1 MESIDAGSIYHFAL
15 HHHLKSSAL
24 APSPSDPHSTPLP
37 TPHSPLTAAAPAPMA
52 AAAAARGLSRLLPLL
67 ALLLLTVLA
76 AAARDEGE
84 LRALAALRAAL
95 DPAGRVLGSWAR
107 AGDPCGGGFVGVAC
121 DREGRVTAVSLQGR
135 GLSGTLPPAV
145 AGLRRLRGLYLH
157 YNGLK
162 GPIPRE
168 IGGLSEL
175 ADLYLDVNHL
185 SGPVPAE
192 IAAMANLQVLQ
203 LGYNQLTG
211 SIPPQLGNLNKL
223 AVLALQSNQLT
234 GAIPATLGDLTQLTR
249 VDLSFNNLFGS
260 IPSKIADV
268 PSLEVFDVRNN
279 TLSGSVPAGLKRLNG
294 GFQYVNNKGLCGAEF
309 ISLDLCTSTEDGLRP
324 SKPEP
329 FGPDGTVKTGQ
340 VPQSVDP
347 HTTKSAKASAGVLIV
362 GVLAVVIGAAFCGI
376 FAFSY
381 YRRQKQKIG
390 SSLEV
395 SDSRL
400 STDHFQQK
408 EACRRSASPLISV
421 EYSNGWDTMSGGGC
435 GSSGEVG
442 DSFRFNLEEV
452 ECATQY
458 FSEVNLLGKSGFAAT
473 FKGILRDGSVVA
485 VKSLNKTSCKQE
497 ESDFLRGLKTL
508 TMLRHENLV
517 GLRGFCCSRGRGE
530 CFLVY
535 DFMVNGCLSHYLD
548 VKEGSE
554 ASVLD
559 WPTRVSIIRGIAK
572 GIEYLHSKKSNKP
585 SLVHQNISADK
596 ILLDHHFAP
605 CLSVPGLHKLLA
617 DDVVFS
623 TLKASAAM
631 GYLAPE
637 YANTGRFTEKSDVFA
652 FGIVVLQVITGRRAV
667 SQVKVGTASSDLEG
681 LIDPYLGGIFST
693 TEAARLAEVAVHC
706 TSEAA
711 SQRPTMEAV
720 VQQLSG

>member
-1 MESIDAGSIYHFAL
+1 
-15 HHHLKSSAL
+15 
-24 APSPSDPHSTPLP
+24 
-37 TPHSPLTAAAPAPMA
+37 MA
-52 AAAAARGLSRLLPLL
+52 AAAVRALSP
-67 ALLLLTVLA
+67 LLLLLFLFLTALA
-76 AAARDEGE
+76 ASARNEE
-84 LRALAALRAAL
+84 EARALAALRAAL
-95 DPAGRVLGSWAR
+95 DPAGRVLGSWDPA
-107 AGDPCGGGFVGVAC
+107 ADPCGGSFVGVTC
-121 DREGRVTAVSLQGR
+121 DGGGHVTGVSLQGR

-157 YNGLK
+157 YNGIK

-168 IGGLSEL
+168 IGGLSDL

-185 SGPVPAE
+185 SGPVPVE
-192 IAAMANLQVLQ
+192 IAAMGNLQVLQ

-234 GAIPATLGDLTQLTR
+234 GAIPATLGSLTQLTR
-249 VDLSFNNLFGS
+249 LDLSFNGLFGS
-260 IPSKIADV
+260 IPLKIADV
-268 PSLEVFDVRNN
+268 PFLEVFDVRNN

-309 ISLDLCTSTEDGLRP
+309 SLLNLCTSSEDGLNP

-340 VPQSVDP
+340 VPQSANP
-347 HTTKSAKASAGVLIV
+347 NSTRSSKTSAGVLIV
-362 GVLAVVIGAAFCGI
+362 GIVAVVAGAAFCVI

-400 STDHFQQK
+400 STDHYQQK

-473 FKGILRDGSVVA
+473 YKGMLRDGSVVA

-508 TMLRHENLV
+508 TKLRHDNLV

-535 DFMVNGCLSHYLD
+535 DFMVSGCLSQYLD
-548 VKEGSE
+548 VKDGSD
-554 ASVLD
+554 ATFLD
-559 WPTRVSIIRGIAK
+559 WPTKVSIIRGIAK

-585 SLVHQNISADK
+585 SLVHQNISAEK
-596 ILLDHHFAP
+596 ILLDHNFVP
-605 CLSVPGLHKLLA
+605 RLSVPGLHKLLA

-667 SQVKVGTASSDLEG
+667 SQLTVGTAASDLEG
-681 LIDPYLGGIFST
+681 LIDPNLSGIFSR
-693 TEAARLAEVAVHC
+693 TEAAKLAAVAALC

>member
-1 MESIDAGSIYHFAL
+1 
-15 HHHLKSSAL
+15 
-24 APSPSDPHSTPLP
+24 
-37 TPHSPLTAAAPAPMA
+37 MA
-52 AAAAARGLSRLLPLL
+52 ASLFRFTLPLL
-67 ALLLLTVLA
+67 LLSILA
-76 AAARDEGE
+76 ASARNEEDA
-84 LRALAALRAAL
+84 RALAALKRAL
-95 DPAGRVLGSWAR
+95 DPSGRVLGSWTPS
-107 AGDPCGGGFVGVAC
+107 GNPCGSSFVGVTC
-121 DREGRVTAVSLQGR
+121 DPAGRVTAVSLQGR
-135 GLSGTLPPAV
+135 GLSGSLTPAV
-145 AGLRRLRGLYLH
+145 AGLQRLQGLYLH
-157 YNGLK
+157 YNGIK

-168 IGGLSEL
+168 IGKLSEL
-175 ADLYLDVNHL
+175 TDLYLDVNHL
-185 SGPVPAE
+185 TGPVPVE
-192 IAAMANLQVLQ
+192 IAAMTNLQVLQ

-223 AVLALQSNQLT
+223 SVLAMQSNQLT
-234 GAIPATLGDLTQLTR
+234 GAIPATLGELTQLR
-249 VDLSFNNLFGS
+249 RLDLSFNILFGS
-260 IPSKIADV
+260 IPSKIAEV
-268 PSLEVFDVRNN
+268 PLLEVFDIRNN
-279 TLSGSVPAGLKRLNG
+279 TLSGSVPAGLRRLNG
-294 GFQYVNNKGLCGAEF
+294 GFQYLNNKGLCGVGF
-309 ISLDLCTSTEDGLRP
+309 SLVELCPSSEDGLKP

-329 FGPDGTVKTGQ
+329 FGPDGTVKTRE
-340 VPQSVDP
+340 VPQSANP
-347 HTTKSAKASAGVLIV
+347 ENCSGSRCSKSTNGSEGVLIV
-362 GVLAVVIGAAFCGI
+362 AIVAVVIGVAFCGL
-376 FAFSY
+376 FAFSW

-421 EYSNGWDTMSGGGC
+421 EYSNSWDPLSGGGV

-458 FSEVNLLGKSGFAAT
+458 FSDVNLLGKSGFAAT
-473 FKGILRDGSVVA
+473 YKGILRDGSVVA

-497 ESDFLRGLKTL
+497 ESDFLRGLKMLTL
-508 TMLRHENLV
+508 LRHDNLV
-517 GLRGFCCSRGRGE
+517 SLRGFCCSRGRGE

-535 DFMVNGCLSHYLD
+535 DFMVNGCLSQYLD
-548 VKEGSE
+548 VKDGSG

-585 SLVHQNISADK
+585 PVVHQNISAEK

-605 CLSVPGLHKLLA
+605 RLSVPGLHKLLA

-637 YANTGRFTEKSDVFA
+637 YATTGRFTDKSDVFA
-652 FGIVVLQVITGRRAV
+652 FGIMVLQVITGKRDVSQLKVGAAAV
-667 SQVKVGTASSDLEG
+667 SDLDG
-681 LIDPYLGGIFST
+681 LVDGNLNGVFSR
-693 TEAARLAEVAVHC
+693 TEVARLTAVAAYC
-706 TSEAA
+706 TSEVP

-720 VQQLSG
+720 VQQLSH

>member
-1 MESIDAGSIYHFAL
+1 MA
-15 HHHLKSSAL
+15 
-24 APSPSDPHSTPLP
+24 
-37 TPHSPLTAAAPAPMA
+37 A
-52 AAAAARGLSRLLPLL
+52 AAAAARGLSRLLP
-67 ALLLLTVLA
+67 LLLLTVLA

-168 IGGLSEL
+168 IGGLAEL

-548 VKEGSE
+548 VKDGSE
-554 ASVLD
+554 PSVLD

-585 SLVHQNISADK
+585 SLVHQNISAGK

-605 CLSVPGLHKLLA
+605 RLSVPGLHKLLA

-667 SQVKVGTASSDLEG
+667 SQVKVGTASSDVEG
-681 LIDPYLGGIFST
+681 LIDPYLGGVFSR

-720 VQQLSG
+720 VQQLSGLCRGSEPS

>member
-1 MESIDAGSIYHFAL
+1 
-15 HHHLKSSAL
+15 
-24 APSPSDPHSTPLP
+24 
-37 TPHSPLTAAAPAPMA
+37 MA
-52 AAAAARGLSRLLPLL
+52 AAARELSSLLF
-67 ALLLLTVLA
+67 LLLLLATVLA
-76 AAARDEGE
+76 ASARNEE
-84 LRALAALRAAL
+84 EARTLAALRAAL
-95 DPAGRVLGSWAR
+95 DPAGRVLGSWDPAV
-107 AGDPCGGGFVGVAC
+107 DPCGGSFVGVTC
-121 DREGRVTAVSLQGR
+121 DGTGRVTGISLQGR

-157 YNGLK
+157 YNGIK

-168 IGGLSEL
+168 LGGLSEL

-185 SGPVPAE
+185 SGPVPVE
-192 IAAMANLQVLQ
+192 IADMGNLQVLQ

-234 GAIPATLGDLTQLTR
+234 GAIPATLGSLSQLTR
-249 VDLSFNNLFGS
+249 LDLSFNSLFGS
-260 IPSKIADV
+260 IPSKIADI
-268 PSLEVFDVRNN
+268 PFLEVLDVRNN

-294 GFQYVNNKGLCGAEF
+294 GFQFVNNKGLCGTEF
-309 ISLDLCTSTEDGLRP
+309 SLLDLCTSSEDGLKP

-340 VPQSVDP
+340 VPQSANP
-347 HTTKSAKASAGVLIV
+347 NTTKSSKASAGVLIV
-362 GVLAVVIGAAFCGI
+362 GVVAVVAGAAFCGI

-381 YRRQKQKIG
+381 YRRHKQKIG

-400 STDHFQQK
+400 STDNYQQK
-408 EACRRSASPLISV
+408 EVCRRSASPLISV

-473 FKGILRDGSVVA
+473 YKGMLRDGSIVA

-508 TMLRHENLV
+508 TKLRHENLV

-535 DFMVNGCLSHYLD
+535 DFMVSGCLSQYLD
-548 VKEGSE
+548 VKDGSD
-554 ASVLD
+554 ATVLD

-585 SLVHQNISADK
+585 SLVHQNISAEK

-605 CLSVPGLHKLLA
+605 RLSVPGLHKLLA

-667 SQVKVGTASSDLEG
+667 SQLKVGTAAGDLDG
-681 LIDPYLGGIFST
+681 LIDPNLGGVFSR
-693 TEAARLAEVAVHC
+693 TEAAKLTAVAALC
-706 TSEAA
+706 TNEAA
-711 SQRPTMEAV
+711 SQRPAMEAV

>member
-1 MESIDAGSIYHFAL
+1 MY
-15 HHHLKSSAL
+15 K
-24 APSPSDPHSTPLP
+24 TY
-37 TPHSPLTAAAPAPMA
+37 
-52 AAAAARGLSRLLPLL
+52 PLL
-67 ALLLLTVLA
+67 SCFA
-76 AAARDEGE
+76 
-84 LRALAALRAAL
+84 
-95 DPAGRVLGSWAR
+95 
-107 AGDPCGGGFVGVAC
+107 
-121 DREGRVTAVSLQGR
+121 
-135 GLSGTLPPAV
+135 
-145 AGLRRLRGLYLH
+145 
-157 YNGLK
+157 
-162 GPIPRE
+162 
-168 IGGLSEL
+168 
-175 ADLYLDVNHL
+175 
-185 SGPVPAE
+185 
-192 IAAMANLQVLQ
+192 VLQ

-234 GAIPATLGDLTQLTR
+234 GAIPATLGDLTRLTR
-249 VDLSFNNLFGS
+249 LDLSFNRLFGS
-260 IPSKIADV
+260 IPSKIAEA
-268 PSLEVFDVRNN
+268 PLLEVFDVRNN

-294 GFQYVNNKGLCGAEF
+294 GFQYVNNRELCGVDF
-309 ISLDLCTSTEDGLRP
+309 SLLDLCTSSENGLNP

-329 FGPDGTVKTGQ
+329 FGPDGTIKRGQ
-340 VPQSVDP
+340 VPQSVNPD
-347 HTTKSAKASAGVLIV
+347 TTRSSKASSGVLIV
-362 GVLAVVIGAAFCGI
+362 GIVAVVIGAAFCGI

-400 STDHFQQK
+400 STDHYQQK
-408 EACRRSASPLISV
+408 EACRRSASPLISI
-421 EYSNGWDTMSGGGC
+421 EYSNGWDPLSSGGC

-458 FSEVNLLGKSGFAAT
+458 FCEVNLLGKSGFAAT
-473 FKGILRDGSVVA
+473 YKGMLRDGSVVA

-508 TMLRHENLV
+508 TILRHENLV

-535 DFMVNGCLSHYLD
+535 DFMVNGSLSRYLD
-548 VKEGSE
+548 VKDGSG

-585 SLVHQNISADK
+585 SLVHQNISAEK
-596 ILLDHHFAP
+596 ILLDHHFIP
-605 CLSVPGLHKLLA
+605 RLSVPGLHKLLA

-667 SQVKVGTASSDLEG
+667 SQLKVGTAVSDLEG
-681 LIDPYLGGIFST
+681 LVDLNLDGVFSR
-693 TEAARLAEVAVHC
+693 TEAAKLAAVAVHC
-706 TSEAA
+706 TNEAP

-720 VQQLSG
+720 VQQLSS